1 MPKYM
6 LFALNG
12 PTSGPGDEEKYLD
25 WYDDVHV
32 PAISAIDGVTSA
44 RRFKVL
50 RGKMPGDSLW
60 PYMTVYE
67 IETDDMS
74 AVSAQLAK
82 VMEMSTPTLD
92 RSCSAHLMAV
102 ELEK

>member
-1 MPKYM
+1 MARYM

-12 PTSGPGDEEKYLD
+12 PTDGPGDEAEYTQ

-32 PAISAIDGVTSA
+32 PAIEAIDGVTSA

-60 PYMTVYE
+60 PYLTVYE
-67 IETDDMS
+67 IETDNMA
-74 AVSAQLAK
+74 AVSGQLAK

-92 RSCSAHLMAV
+92 RSNSAHLLSV
-102 ELEK
+102 EIEK